1 MFGHPCS
8 SELHHLDATIGGHHQ
23 SPPQLLPSVY
33 QAALTHAGPY
43 GHGRAL
49 SHTPWEAVT
58 FVAVSAV
65 NMKLFLYIFLYIWA
79 VQLVLFNL
87 SCPTLIREK
96 YKSIKSI
103 LILLA
108 FKSVNTIFHLKKT
121 CTGTLAHMKTHLS
134 RITYLVGSSVGRKK
148 NTQLYV
154 DLHLVLVPGVRKKER
169 NFFYPLFSSLSQLPS
184 LFSSA
189 LSRRKNTII

>member
-65 NMKLFLYIFLYIWA
+65 NMKLFLYILLYIWM

-87 SCPTLIREK
+87 PRSNFIQGK
-96 YKSIKSI
+96 YMSIKSI
-103 LILLA
+103 LILKA
-108 FKSVNTIFHLKKT
+108 FINTIFH
-121 CTGTLAHMKTHLS
+121 
-134 RITYLVGSSVGRKK
+134 KK
-148 NTQLYV
+148 NLPALY
-154 DLHLVLVPGVRKKER
+154 L
-169 NFFYPLFSSLSQLPS
+169 
-184 LFSSA
+184 
-189 LSRRKNTII
+189 I

>member
-65 NMKLFLYIFLYIWA
+65 NMKLFLYILLYIWM

-87 SCPTLIREK
+87 PRSNFIQGK
-96 YKSIKSI
+96 YMSIKSI
-103 LILLA
+103 LILKA
-108 FKSVNTIFHLKKT
+108 FINTIFHKKI
-121 CTGTLAHMKTHLS
+121 LPAL
-134 RITYLVGSSVGRKK
+134 YL
-148 NTQLYV
+148 
-154 DLHLVLVPGVRKKER
+154 
-169 NFFYPLFSSLSQLPS
+169 
-184 LFSSA
+184 
-189 LSRRKNTII
+189 I

>member
-8 SELHHLDATIGGHHQ
+8 SELHHLDASGAIGGHHQ

-65 NMKLFLYIFLYIWA
+65 NMKLFLYIFLYIWM
-79 VQLVLFNL
+79 VQKASLNL
-87 SCPTLIREK
+87 LRPTFIRK
-96 YKSIKSI
+96 NSKSLSI
-103 LILLA
+103 LI
-108 FKSVNTIFHLKKT
+108 FKTFLITV
-121 CTGTLAHMKTHLS
+121 S
-134 RITYLVGSSVGRKK
+134 RKSLPVMYL
-148 NTQLYV
+148 
-154 DLHLVLVPGVRKKER
+154 
-169 NFFYPLFSSLSQLPS
+169 
-184 LFSSA
+184 
-189 LSRRKNTII
+189 IC